1 MLPARLDPA
10 TERRLEYLAGTPDAP
25 KRIVCVSWSGWTG
38 RWSGWTGRTGDPL
51 PGCRAPGRAPHPN
64 GRAPPA
70 EVAPIHG

>member
-1 MLPARLDPA
+1 MLPARLDPLPSA
-10 TERRLEYLAGTPDAP
+10 VSDIWLGAPDAP
-25 KRIVCVSWSGWTG
+25 KRIVSVSWSGWTG

-70 EVAPIHG
+70 EAEPIHG